1 MQQVSKRVLF
11 AGAAM
16 ALTLATSTT
25 FGSPVAVRVPI
36 VCSRGPSGQ
45 TFNVGV
51 TMPASQATGTT
62 FAIRIDA
69 APSGKI
75 SHTGL
80 NYIFDMQTDY
90 VVPAGTAYVE
100 GSARILAGTGTANVR
115 ASARVWH
122 DAEGIHLALPA
133 RVENGSGYTPPSI
146 ELQVEVRA
154 PAGTSLSLKLAR
166 HKVAASVFL
175 LGTLRTTCDPNPRP
189 STIGTTLVSAPPPA
203 AVTSDD

>member
-1 MQQVSKRVLF
+1 MQYDSKRVLL

-16 ALTLATSTT
+16 ALITLATSST

-36 VCSRGPSGQ
+36 VCTRGPSGQ

-100 GSARILAGTGTANVR
+100 GSARILPGTGTPNVR
-115 ASARVWH
+115 ATARVWH

-146 ELQVEVRA
+146 EFRSRSGLQPAPLSPSSSPGTRSPRA
-154 PAGTSLSLKLAR
+154 CSCSAR
-166 HKVAASVFL
+166 CARRA
-175 LGTLRTTCDPNPRP
+175 TRTRGPRQ
-189 STIGTTLVSAPPPA
+189 SAPR
-203 AVTSDD
+203 S